1 MGCRPTTN
9 ESLESLRK
17 LYRETVERG
26 DECLA
31 LLLAGVELYT
41 RAGREFELIEVM
53 RSRAEDMRDAVE
65 NTPSADDLRR
75 LYERD

>member
-1 MGCRPTTN
+1 MGCRPTSN
-9 ESLESLRK
+9 ESLQALRD
-17 LYRETVERG
+17 LYHRAVDHG
-26 DECLA
+26 DECLS
-31 LLLAGVELYT
+31 LLLAGVELYI
-41 RAGREFELIEVM
+41 RAGREFELLEIM

>member
-26 DECLA
+26 DECLS
-31 LLLAGVELYT
+31 LLLAGVELYI